1 MLMKLSGLGFT
12 IGIGIVLF
20 SILSCSVPQN
30 YSAASAAAK
39 TPDVERVAK
48 VVNSHQDKLQAIF
61 GKHSY
66 QNAMQGDLE
75 FTLYITAEGKV
86 QEVEIKALSGKF
98 YSNFIAEL
106 KQEILSWKFR
116 VEDKIIY
123 SFVISFRR
131 N

>member
-1 MLMKLSGLGFT
+1 MKISGLGFA
-12 IGIGIVLF
+12 IGMVIVLF

-30 YSAASAAAK
+30 YPAERSSQK
-39 TPDVERVAK
+39 TPEVERVAK

-61 GKHSY
+61 RRHSY

-75 FTLYITAEGKV
+75 FTLYITEEGKV

-106 KQEILSWKFR
+106 KQEILGWEFS

-123 SFVISFRR
+123 SYVVSFRK